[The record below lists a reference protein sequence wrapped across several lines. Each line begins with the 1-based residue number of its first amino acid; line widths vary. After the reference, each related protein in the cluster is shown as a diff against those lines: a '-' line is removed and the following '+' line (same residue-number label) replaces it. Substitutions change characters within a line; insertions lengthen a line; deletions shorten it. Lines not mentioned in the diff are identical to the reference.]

1 MPNLDLNALLPY
13 TSSLA
18 IFAAVF
24 AAFMVGLWLL
34 TPRDV
39 RTVLRNAFSV
49 CLENFDIV
57 VIIAVLTGGLGLLV
71 TDALGSAAAKGL
83 DVGGG
88 KAELITAFL
97 VQSVLLCGWAGVV
110 GSWAAPAQIYL
121 WVQREKRLRS
131 TLVGAI
137 NFGLNRWKRVGGP
150 HAAAYGIIA
159 LGNIVV
165 VPGIIFGLQYAFVD
179 AIATL
184 DKAEQRPLARSERL
198 ASARRGTIF
207 RAMLPFF
214 FGWWLWYA
222 LGLTFLLPTMPW
234 WGKLALGTVD
244 HLVLILVDLA
254 MVQIYLDLFRKPTA
268 EPASAL
274 PAH

>member
-1 MPNLDLNALLPY
+1 MPNLDLNALLPH

-18 IFAAVF
+18 IFAAGF

-49 CLENFDIV
+49 CLENVHIV
-57 VIIAVLTGGLGLLV
+57 VIIAVLTGGLGLFI
-71 TDALGSAAAKGL
+71 TDALATEAAKAL
-83 DVGGG
+83 DMGGG

-97 VQSVLLCGWAGVV
+97 IQSVLLCIWAVGV

-121 WVQREKRLRS
+121 WVQREKAQHS
-131 TLVGAI
+131 TLSGAI
-137 NFGLNRWKRVGGP
+137 NFGLNRMSRVRFP

-184 DKAEQRPLARSERL
+184 DKAEKRPLARSERL

-214 FGWWLWYA
+214 FGWWLWYG
-222 LGLTFLLPTMPW
+222 LGLTFLLPVLTW
-234 WGKLALGTVD
+234 WGKVALGTID
-244 HLVLILVDLA
+244 HMVLILVDLA
-254 MVQIYLDLFRKPTA
+254 MVQIYLDLFRKPKESSA
-268 EPASAL
+268 SIPAG
-274 PAH
+274 